1 MYKLTSTANIIR
13 DGDGANIPPDPRN
26 ADYARYLAWIKAGN
40 TPTLADP
47 VALIVTPP
55 DKTDRL
61 ADLLIAK
68 GVLKQSDIAGLKDA
82 Q

>member
-1 MYKLTSTANIIR
+1 MYKLTDSKSIFK
-13 DGDGANIPPDPRN
+13 DGSCIPMCLGN
-26 ADYARYLAWIKAGN
+26 VDYQQYLVWAASGN
-40 TPTLADP
+40 TPTPADP

-68 GVLKQSDIAGLKDA
+68 GVLNLADVASIKASDK
-82 Q
+82 